1 MPGSKYG
8 LTFRFIDI
16 IIKHNK
22 IQASTPLK
30 YVWIIGLIFGI
41 MSITGHF
48 NTINIITNNNHKLL
62 LSADSAF
69 KES

>member
-1 MPGSKYG
+1 
-8 LTFRFIDI
+8 
-16 IIKHNK
+16 
-22 IQASTPLK
+22 
-30 YVWIIGLIFGI
+30 

-48 NTINIITNNNHKLL
+48 NTINIITNNNHTLL